1 MENPQS
7 DSSESIGRKGKRRG
21 RPAEPPENTIEV
33 GRTRATVDDADQRRL
48 FRDNEIDS
56 TAGNRDDRTSSEARP
71 GRRGAA
77 SESQW
82 GPEAVPLEVRER
94 YVRLE
99 RKYFLPNGDEAF
111 RDQGSKLT
119 TRSENIE
126 IIRDMVKIAAARY
139 GEEITVS
146 GSERFRRTVWE
157 EAQLANITVRGF
169 SPTREDEAR
178 LVRTIARGLGAAPG
192 APTIETAAEAA
203 ATRVEPTPTRAP
215 AVDAPAARSNAT
227 VSRGDRPVFGEL
239 LDHGREHFQF
249 DRHEDMSYFIKL
261 RTERGER
268 ILWGQDLERALMKSK
283 TQPQIGDRIG
293 VRHLGQETVTV
304 IARERDSEGRVRE
317 RPKTTHRNEW
327 MVESENFFQ
336 ERARA
341 ADTVRDSQIQRD
353 RATEQHPQLVGTYLA
368 LGAAEKIAAQRFA
381 SAEDR
386 QRFVAMAREVIAQ
399 AIERGDPLLS
409 PKLRGQQKTSTRTA
423 EPRAATV
430 EPARVPS

>member
-1 MENPQS
+1 MWA
-7 DSSESIGRKGKRRG
+7 DSARTACAYEFLLRIALRLDIVLGRVFRG
-21 RPAEPPENTIEV
+21 
-33 GRTRATVDDADQRRL
+33 
-48 FRDNEIDS
+48 
-56 TAGNRDDRTSSEARP
+56 
-71 GRRGAA
+71 
-77 SESQW
+77 
-82 GPEAVPLEVRER
+82 
-94 YVRLE
+94 
-99 RKYFLPNGDEAF
+99 
-111 RDQGSKLT
+111 
-119 TRSENIE
+119 
-126 IIRDMVKIAAARY
+126 M
-139 GEEITVS
+139 
-146 GSERFRRTVWE
+146 
-157 EAQLANITVRGF
+157 
-169 SPTREDEAR
+169 
-178 LVRTIARGLGAAPG
+178 RTIARGLGATPG
-192 APTIETAAEAA
+192 APAPETPVEPPAA
-203 ATRVEPTPTRAP
+203 RVEPAPNRGPT
-215 AVDAPAARSNAT
+215 VDAAAARSNAAAP
-227 VSRGDRPVFGEL
+227 RGDRPVFGEL
-239 LDHGREHFQF
+239 LDRGREHFQF

-268 ILWGQDLERALMKSK
+268 VLWGQDLERALLKSK

-304 IARERDSEGRVRE
+304 IARKRDSEGHVQE

-327 MVESENFFQ
+327 MVESENFFH

-409 PKLRGQQKTSTRTA
+409 PKLRDQQRATSRTA

-430 EPARVPS
+430 EAAHVPS

>member
-1 MENPQS
+1 MDNPQS
-7 DSSESIGRKGKRRG
+7 DSSETSGKKGKRRG
-21 RPAEPPENTIEV
+21 RPAEPPENTIEG
-33 GRTRATVDDADQRRL
+33 GRTRAIADDADQRRP

-56 TAGNRDDRTSSEARP
+56 TARNRDDRASSEARP
-71 GRRGAA
+71 GRRGTA

-82 GPEAVPLEVRER
+82 GPESVPLEVRER

-119 TRSENIE
+119 TRSENIA

-178 LVRTIARGLGAAPG
+178 LVRTIARGLGAAPS

-215 AVDAPAARSNAT
+215 AVDAPAVRANAT

-304 IARERDSEGRVRE
+304 IARERDPEGRVHE

-409 PKLRGQQKTSTRTA
+409 PKLRVQQKTSTRTA

-430 EPARVPS
+430 EPAHVPS

>member
-1 MENPQS
+1 
-7 DSSESIGRKGKRRG
+7 
-21 RPAEPPENTIEV
+21 
-33 GRTRATVDDADQRRL
+33 
-48 FRDNEIDS
+48 
-56 TAGNRDDRTSSEARP
+56 
-71 GRRGAA
+71 
-77 SESQW
+77 
-82 GPEAVPLEVRER
+82 
-94 YVRLE
+94 
-99 RKYFLPNGDEAF
+99 
-111 RDQGSKLT
+111 
-119 TRSENIE
+119 
-126 IIRDMVKIAAARY
+126 
-139 GEEITVS
+139 
-146 GSERFRRTVWE
+146 VWE

-178 LVRTIARGLGAAPG
+178 LVRTIARGLGATPG
-192 APTIETAAEAA
+192 APAPETPVEPPAA
-203 ATRVEPTPTRAP
+203 RVEPAPNRGPT
-215 AVDAPAARSNAT
+215 VDAAAARSNAAAP
-227 VSRGDRPVFGEL
+227 RGDRPVFGEL
-239 LDHGREHFQF
+239 LDRGREHFQF

-268 ILWGQDLERALMKSK
+268 VLWGQDLERALLKSK

-304 IARERDSEGRVRE
+304 IARKRDSEGHVQE

-409 PKLRGQQKTSTRTA
+409 PKLRDQQRATTRTA

-430 EPARVPS
+430 EAAHVPS

>member
-1 MENPQS
+1 VDNTQS
-7 DSSESIGRKGKRRG
+7 DSSETSGKKGKRRG

-33 GRTRATVDDADQRRL
+33 GRARATVDDADQRRL
-48 FRDNEIDS
+48 FRDNQIDS
-56 TAGNRDDRTSSEARP
+56 TAGKRDERTSSDARP
-71 GRRGAA
+71 GRRGTA

-82 GPEAVPLEVRER
+82 GPESVPLEVRER

-126 IIRDMVKIAAARY
+126 IIRDMVKIAAVRY

-169 SPTREDEAR
+169 SPTREDEAQ
-178 LVRTIARGLGAAPG
+178 LVRTIARGLGATPG
-192 APTIETAAEAA
+192 GPATETPAEPP
-203 ATRVEPTPTRAP
+203 ATRVEPAP
-215 AVDAPAARSNAT
+215 NRGPHVDAAARSNAA
-227 VSRGDRPVFGEL
+227 VPRGDRPVFGEL

-268 ILWGQDLERALMKSK
+268 ILWGQDLERALSKSK

-304 IARERDSEGRVRE
+304 IARERDSEGRVKE

-341 ADTVRDSQIQRD
+341 AGTVRDSQIQRD

-409 PKLRGQQKTSTRTA
+409 PKLRDQQRATTRTA

-430 EPARVPS
+430 EAAHVPS

>member
-1 MENPQS
+1 VNTDQD
-7 DSSESIGRKGKRRG
+7 DSNESSGRKGRRRG
-21 RPAEPPENTIEV
+21 RLAEPLENVIEV
-33 GRTRATVDDADQRRL
+33 GRARDTADGLDRRQGV
-48 FRDNEIDS
+48 RDNEVDS
-56 TAGNRDDRTSSEARP
+56 RRRDERASADSRS
-71 GRRGAA
+71 GRRGNT

-82 GPEAVPLEVRER
+82 GPESVPLEVRER

-111 RDQGSKLT
+111 RDQGGKLT
-119 TRSENIE
+119 TRSENVE
-126 IIRDMVKIAAARY
+126 VIRDMVKIAAARY

-146 GSERFRRTVWE
+146 GTERFRRAVWE

-169 SPTREDEAR
+169 TPAREDEAR
-178 LVRTIARGLGAAPG
+178 LVRTIARGMSAAPDA
-192 APTIETAAEAA
+192 APAEPSAEAPAPRAEPAPNRGVTVGTVSERVNTAA
-203 ATRVEPTPTRAP
+203 P
-215 AVDAPAARSNAT
+215 
-227 VSRGDRPVFGEL
+227 RGDRPIFGEL

-261 RTERGER
+261 RTDRGER
-268 ILWGQDLERALMKSK
+268 ILWGQDLERALSKSK

-293 VRHLGQETVTV
+293 VRHLGQESVTV
-304 IARERDSEGRVRE
+304 IARERDSEGRVHE

-327 MVESENFFQ
+327 MVESEHFFQ
-336 ERARA
+336 ERVRA
-341 ADTVRDSQIQRD
+341 AETVRDSQIHRD
-353 RATEQHPQLVGTYLA
+353 RATEQHPQLIGTYLA

-409 PKLRGQQKTSTRTA
+409 PKMRGQQKTSSRTVESRAPA
-423 EPRAATV
+423 EPAHA
-430 EPARVPS
+430 PS